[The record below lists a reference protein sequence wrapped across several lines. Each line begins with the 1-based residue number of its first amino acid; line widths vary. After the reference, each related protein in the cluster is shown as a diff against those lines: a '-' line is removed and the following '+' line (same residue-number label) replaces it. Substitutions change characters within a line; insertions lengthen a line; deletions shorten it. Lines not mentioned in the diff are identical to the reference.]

1 MWIEHFGGSRL
12 WKFPV
17 LKLYLFLLCSLF
29 SVTLGNT
36 RISHFSNFMF
46 WSIFNK
52 KHQEHGLG
60 FWLWVDHLETWLP
73 FQTAKSWLYKVL
85 SNIQLDTIESNIA
98 KSIFFVFVIGRGF
111 ERRLWWWS
119 LHHRGKRA
127 SLFLLPWNCKSWTW
141 TWWPCYSMTNPHE
154 GNPSSP
160 GRVAMLVPAEEE
172 SKVMLMIHWWW
183 LIRLIQDDAKMA
195 T

>member
-36 RISHFSNFMF
+36 RISYFSNFMF

-98 KSIFFVFVIGRGF
+98 ISIFLYLWSEGALSVASGGGVSIIEVKELHCSCWHEIASPEPGPDDHVIQWQILTKATQALP
-111 ERRLWWWS
+111 EEWPC
-119 LHHRGKRA
+119 
-127 SLFLLPWNCKSWTW
+127 LFLRRKKARW
-141 TWWPCYSMTNPHE
+141 
-154 GNPSSP
+154 
-160 GRVAMLVPAEEE
+160 
-172 SKVMLMIHWWW
+172 WWW
-183 LIRLIQDDAKMA
+183 LPIGGGWYD
-195 T
+195 

>member
-36 RISHFSNFMF
+36 RISYFSNFMF

-52 KHQEHGLG
+52 KRQEHGLG

-85 SNIQLDTIESNIA
+85 SNLQLDTIESNIA
-98 KSIFFVFVIGRGF
+98 ISIFLYLWSEGALSVASGGGVSIIEVKELHRSCWHAVASPEPGDHVIQWQILTKATQALPEEWPCLF
-111 ERRLWWWS
+111 LRRKKARWWWWFI
-119 LHHRGKRA
+119 GGG
-127 SLFLLPWNCKSWTW
+127 W
-141 TWWPCYSMTNPHE
+141 Y
-154 GNPSSP
+154 
-160 GRVAMLVPAEEE
+160 
-172 SKVMLMIHWWW
+172 
-183 LIRLIQDDAKMA
+183 D
-195 T
+195 